1 MISANEDTIVALA
14 TPSGTGAIALIRL
27 SGPNAVTIINS
38 VFKGKNLE
46 EQDSHTIHF
55 GTIRDGE
62 KIIDEV
68 LVSLFIAP
76 KSYTKENVTEISCH
90 GSKYIIDSIIKL
102 LIKKGARAA
111 KPGEFTLRAF
121 LNGGLD
127 LSQAE
132 AVADLISSE
141 SQASHQLAIQQMRGG
156 FSNELKQLREQLI
169 HFASMIEL
177 ELDFSEEDVEFA
189 NRDDLRILISRLLSN
204 ISNLIRSFE
213 LGNVIKNGV
222 PVVIAGKPNVGK
234 STLLN
239 VLLNEE
245 RAIVSDIAGTTRDT
259 IEDEVNIK
267 GIVFRFID
275 TAGIRETQDIV
286 EAKGVERTFEKIKT
300 SAVVLYLFDASENS
314 GTEFEKI
321 VNDLQ
326 IVIQE
331 HNGHLILVCNKVD
344 LGQQEAFKVQFAAY
358 PRMLFISA
366 KEKLNIQHLEDAL
379 LEAVNIKALNS
390 SEVIIS
396 SLRHHEALLKTAA
409 ALERVLFGIDNPV
422 TSDFLA
428 LDIKQALYY
437 LGEITGQVTTDDLL
451 ENIFSKFCIGK

>member
-1 MISANEDTIVALA
+1 MMNAEDTIVALA
-14 TPSGTGAIALIRL
+14 TPSGSGAIGVIRL
-27 SGPNAVTIINS
+27 SGIRAIEIADT
-38 VFKGKNLE
+38 VFYGKNLKE
-46 EQDSHTIHF
+46 AASHTLHY

-62 KIIDEV
+62 SIIDEV
-68 LVSLFIAP
+68 LVAVFIAP
-76 KSYTKENVTEISCH
+76 ASYTKENIIEISCH
-90 GSKYIIDSIIKL
+90 GSKYILESVIKL
-102 LIKKGARAA
+102 LIKHGARAA

-132 AVADLISSE
+132 AVADLI
-141 SQASHQLAIQQMRGG
+141 ASNTKSAHQLAMQQMRGG
-156 FSNELKQLREQLI
+156 FSKELALLREQLI
-169 HFASMIEL
+169 YFASMIEL
-177 ELDFSEEDVEFA
+177 ELDFGEEDVEFA
-189 NRDDLRILISRLLSN
+189 NREQLKKLVLDILQVISKLIS
-204 ISNLIRSFE
+204 SFE

-239 VLLNEE
+239 ILLNEE

-259 IEDEVNIK
+259 IEDEVNIR

-300 SAVVLYLFDASENS
+300 SAVVLYLLDANETS
-314 GTEFEKI
+314 GTEFDNI
-321 VNDLQ
+321 VRDL
-326 IVIQE
+326 IAVTE
-331 HNGHLILVCNKVD
+331 ERNSHLILVCNKVD
-344 LGQQEAFKVQFAAY
+344 LGQLEALEAQFSAY
-358 PRMLFISA
+358 PAMLFISA
-366 KEKLNIQHLEDAL
+366 REKLNIEYLEDAL

-390 SEVIIS
+390 SEVIVS
-396 SLRHHEALLKTAA
+396 SLRHHDALLKTAA
-409 ALERVLFGIDNPV
+409 ALEKVLYGIDNPV